1 MIINFKDFILEKN
14 NNIIIDVNPIDN
26 IFINNL
32 INNLSFIYKKR
43 SDRYI
48 RPKKI
53 TGNLDNNYFLKIQLT
68 NKDIIDV
75 EYSNNIIKIKINNN
89 LDYYMNDINRDD
101 VIDIITKRYSNYIK
115 SIGFNINKKFMNI

>member
-115 SIGFNINKKFMNI
+115 NIGFNINKKFMNI

>member
-75 EYSNNIIKIKINNN
+75 EYINNTIKIKINNN
-89 LDYYMNDINRDD
+89 LDYYMGD
-101 VIDIITKRYSNYIK
+101 VNKTDIINIVYNRYTNFIK
-115 SIGFNINKKFMNI
+115 NNGFVIIKKNENI